1 MNPFDLIITAVLA
14 LSVVYAVY
22 RGAVQAVLNTGALI
36 LAVLLAYPL
45 SLPLS
50 DAVAGNT
57 AITSQL
63 LTYTDAL
70 ARVGDVELANTPV
83 TGISQETMDRV
94 IDSVGL
100 PPALTEILRRNLA
113 SGAKI
118 ESDRTVNDYVQ
129 SAVLASAIRILS
141 YMVCAF
147 AVYIVLALV
156 ISLFNYVF
164 HFPLVRGVDWAV
176 SALFGLARGAML
188 LALLFLLVPLM
199 QTAIPLDIFRD
210 ALSGSTL
217 AARFM
222 NTSFFTG
229 IYFS

>member
-1 MNPFDLIITAVLA
+1 MNVFDLIIAAAIL
-14 LSVVYAVY
+14 LSVAYAVY
-22 RGAVQAVLNTGALI
+22 RGAVQTVLNTGALI
-36 LAVLLAYPL
+36 LAILLAYPL
-45 SLPLS
+45 SVPLS

-83 TGISQETMDRV
+83 TGISQETIDLV
-94 IDSVGL
+94 IENVGL
-100 PPALTEILRRNLA
+100 PDAMTVILRRNMDRGSRVE
-113 SGAKI
+113 SGM
-118 ESDRTVNDYVQ
+118 TVNDYVQ

-141 YMVCAF
+141 YLLCVF
-147 AVYIVLALV
+147 GIYIALSLL
-156 ISLFNYVF
+156 ISLINFVF
-164 HFPLVRGVDWAV
+164 HFPLVRGVDWAAA
-176 SALFGLARGAML
+176 ALFGLARGVML

-199 QTAIPLDIFRD
+199 LTAIPLDAFREL
-210 ALSGSTL
+210 LSASTL
-217 AARFM
+217 ARHFM

>member
-1 MNPFDLIITAVLA
+1 MNLFDLIITAVLL

-22 RGAVQAVLNTGALI
+22 RGAVQTVLNTGALI

-45 SLPLS
+45 SVPLS

-83 TGISQETMDRV
+83 TGLAPETMEQV
-94 IDSVGL
+94 LDSVGL
-100 PPALTEILRRNLA
+100 PPALTEILRRNLE
-113 SGAKI
+113 SGARI

-141 YMVCAF
+141 FLLSAL

-156 ISLFNYVF
+156 ISLFNFVF
-164 HFPLVRGVDWAV
+164 HFPLVRGVDWIV
-176 SALFGLARGAML
+176 STLFGLARGAML
-188 LALLFLLVPLM
+188 AALLFLLVPLFM
-199 QTAIPLDIFRD
+199 TAVPLDIFRD
-210 ALSGSTL
+210 MLSGSTL

>member
-1 MNPFDLIITAVLA
+1 MNPFDLIITAVLT

-22 RGAVQAVLNTGALI
+22 RGAVQTVLNTGALI

-100 PPALTEILRRNLA
+100 PTALTEILRRNLA